1 MMGDDT
7 YEQIS
12 LRNVAP
18 VVQVGIEDGNKGY
31 GPMEKVWKQED
42 YLKFRQIT
50 VMNQ

>member
-18 VVQVGIEDGNKGY
+18 VVQVGIEDGNMVQWRRSENK
-31 GPMEKVWKQED
+31 
-42 YLKFRQIT
+42 RTI
-50 VMNQ
+50 